1 LLRSDGHYHERFLDG
16 AWQPTK
22 LITEHMVGHSDYVD
36 DVSEAEARPIAPA
49 DFVS

>member
-1 LLRSDGHYHERFLDG
+1 MVSGHGRWGVTGIASTHSQGYIL
-16 AWQPTK
+16 
-22 LITEHMVGHSDYVD
+22 GHSDYVD